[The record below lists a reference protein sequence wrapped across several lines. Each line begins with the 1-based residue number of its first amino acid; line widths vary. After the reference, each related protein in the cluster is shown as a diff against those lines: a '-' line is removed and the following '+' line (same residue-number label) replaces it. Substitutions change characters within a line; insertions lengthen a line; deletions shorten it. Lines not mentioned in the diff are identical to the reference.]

1 MHNLRLLSFASAIC
15 ALAAAPCAMAQDGGS
30 LDGADAHAGPMGRHI
45 DIDTGG
51 IMDFE
56 AGSVPSPF
64 QATAVDDTALQ
75 RIAGRED
82 VNQVSY
88 SEQVAGVT
96 KNTIGDNSSTGTA
109 QIAGNAFQNMAG
121 LSILNVNTGN
131 NVAINASMNVNV
143 SFTTLP

>member
-1 MHNLRLLSFASAIC
+1 MLSFASTAF
-15 ALAAAPCAMAQDGGS
+15 AMAAPQFATAQDAGDLAS
-30 LDGADAHAGPMGRHI
+30 AAGPLSRVAQESA
-45 DIDTGG
+45 IDT
-51 IMDFE
+51 
-56 AGSVPSPF
+56 AGVVSDPAPLPPAPF
-64 QATAVDDTALQ
+64 HASAVDDTALH

-82 VNQVSY
+82 LNQVSY
-88 SEQVAGVT
+88 SEQVSGVT
-96 KNTIGDNSSTGTA
+96 KNTIGDNASTGTA

>member
-1 MHNLRLLSFASAIC
+1 MAAVPS
-15 ALAAAPCAMAQDGGS
+15 ALAQDAIGLDIENTQPAPS
-30 LDGADAHAGPMGRHI
+30 SRHI
-45 DIDTGG
+45 DIDTGS
-51 IMDFE
+51 ILDFE

-64 QATAVDDTALQ
+64 QARAVDDAALQ

-82 VNQVSY
+82 VSQRAY

-96 KNTIGDNSSTGTA
+96 KNTIGDHSSTGTA

-143 SFTTLP
+143 SFAALP